1 MPDQQH
7 CYFLSDPPEFTGVM
21 VTRIPFA
28 HPTNVV
34 DIVRILRQQSLFN
47 ALIESCAR
55 VNSIQD
61 LEKSI
66 MFEVSCTDLQHLS
79 VTFEHPGAEVECMA
93 TVEVDLTDHS
103 NVKCKMYT
111 AGNTAVCPEGLVNK
125 IITQ

>member
-1 MPDQQH
+1 
-7 CYFLSDPPEFTGVM
+7 M

-111 AGNTAVCPEGLVNK
+111 AGNTAVCPEDLVNK